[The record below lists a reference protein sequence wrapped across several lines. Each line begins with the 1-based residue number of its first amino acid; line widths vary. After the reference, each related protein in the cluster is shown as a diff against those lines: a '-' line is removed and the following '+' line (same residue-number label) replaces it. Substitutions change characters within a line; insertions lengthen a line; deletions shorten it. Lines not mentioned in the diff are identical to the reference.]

1 MQTQAGAS
9 LCQDFTRHLKDV
21 AAILKGREGK
31 KGMFTAIFSQRL
43 LHDSTTHWRAAAV
56 KKLFRKGSRNPVIK
70 WQFAFYNAS
79 SPLWTFGNIC
89 AGSWSEIEVCGLHEI
104 GNPPRAT
111 FISVDG
117 WMVWIKAN
125 KGATKSFRTVEQR
138 RKEQQKVCC
147 VQPEDAQ
154 IASGK
159 KQGLEG
165 LGQSMWKKTGD
176 EPKAVKTHN
185 LICVNGTWC
194 QCCTESGIIAR
205 EERRYFYMGSIIL
218 GIFF

>member
-1 MQTQAGAS
+1 M
-9 LCQDFTRHLKDV
+9 
-21 AAILKGREGK
+21 
-31 KGMFTAIFSQRL
+31 
-43 LHDSTTHWRAAAV
+43 
-56 KKLFRKGSRNPVIK
+56 
-70 WQFAFYNAS
+70 
-79 SPLWTFGNIC
+79 LWTFGNIC

-117 WMVWIKAN
+117 WMMWIKAN

-185 LICVNGTWC
+185 LMCVNGTWC

-218 GIFF
+218 GIFFKTNLTSGFF